1 MEVIWNIL
9 FYKNGI
15 WLLLILILIS
25 SQVIFGEEREQT
37 GSLLSI
43 DHNEGVV
50 KLDHADV
57 KMLQLRYLCK
67 MKKWTTI
74 CTSVSSNK

>member
-1 MEVIWNIL
+1 MKFKMLFCLELLYDIL
-9 FYKNGI
+9 FKM
-15 WLLLILILIS
+15 LLVLIATS
-25 SQVIFGEEREQT
+25 PQVIFGEEREQT

-67 MKKWTTI
+67 MK
-74 CTSVSSNK
+74 

>member
-1 MEVIWNIL
+1 MIPNY
-9 FYKNGI
+9 F
-15 WLLLILILIS
+15 
-25 SQVIFGEEREQT
+25 QVIFGEEREQT
-37 GSLLSI
+37 GNLLSI

-67 MKKWTTI
+67 MK
-74 CTSVSSNK
+74 